1 MSYLLET
8 DLLST
13 KQYGF
18 IKGQSTT
25 LQLLQMTD
33 KWTKYLESGGQIDTI
48 YSDFEK
54 AFDKVPHR
62 RLIPKFHTYGL
73 HDTIINWI
81 HDFLAARK
89 YRVKVNN
96 SYSCWNDVT
105 SGIPQGSVLGPLLFF
120 IYSNDLIECCGAY
133 SEVYVFADDAKFYRH
148 ILSDDDNK
156 TLQYALDAL
165 QKWSETWL
173 LNLNITRMWANAQPD
188 GCPAEHRW
196 RPLFNAA
203 KFG

>member
-1 MSYLLET
+1 MLFL
-8 DLLST
+8 
-13 KQYGF
+13 
-18 IKGQSTT
+18 
-25 LQLLQMTD
+25 
-33 KWTKYLESGGQIDTI
+33 I
-48 YSDFEK
+48 Y
-54 AFDKVPHR
+54 
-62 RLIPKFHTYGL
+62 I
-73 HDTIINWI
+73 
-81 HDFLAARK
+81 
-89 YRVKVNN
+89 
-96 SYSCWNDVT
+96 
-105 SGIPQGSVLGPLLFF
+105 
-120 IYSNDLIECCGAY
+120 NDLIKCSGAY

-188 GCPAEHRW
+188 GRPAEHRW